1 MNYSYLKYSNYVINF
16 FKFTP
21 INYTFPIIG
30 DYNKPG
36 GWRYLLFNNLALL
49 DSPGEYVCVQENDE
63 AIFSYIPINEA
74 DNTRNYPIFSNLE
87 VIIELN
93 RATNINFHGVKFQH
107 SSSGG
112 HDGYNFGPQ
121 SAFRILNTENINIQ
135 YCEFSHTGM
144 IAIWIYNSNQITI
157 QNNIFLDI
165 GYHGV
170 HMLYKDIDHD
180 SMDDVMISN
189 NLFDGCGISRFWQPG
204 CLWIGGR
211 FNISVV
217 NNGWYY

>member
-1 MNYSYLKYSNYVINF
+1 M
-16 FKFTP
+16 
-21 INYTFPIIG
+21 
-30 DYNKPG
+30 
-36 GWRYLLFNNLALL
+36 LFNNLALL

-63 AIFSYIPINEA
+63 AVFSYIPPLEE
-74 DNTRNYPIFSNLE
+74 DDTSSSYPIFSNLE

-93 RATNINFHGVKFQH
+93 RATNMNFKGVKFQH

-121 SAFRILNTENINIQ
+121 SAFRILNTENINIKE
-135 YCEFSHTGM
+135 CEFSHTGM
-144 IAIWIYNSNQITI
+144 IAAWIYNSNQITI
-157 QNNIFLDI
+157 QNNIFFDI

-170 HMLYKDIDHD
+170 HMLYKDTDHD
-180 SMDDVMISN
+180 IMDNVMIRN

-204 CLWIGGR
+204 CLWTGGR

-217 NNGWYY
+217 NNGWYLS

>member
-1 MNYSYLKYSNYVINF
+1 MRLSVLPLIIS
-16 FKFTP
+16 
-21 INYTFPIIG
+21 IIG

-49 DSPGEYVCVQENDE
+49 DSPGEFVCVQENDE
-63 AIFSYIPINEA
+63 AVFSYIPPLEE
-74 DNTRNYPIFSNLE
+74 DDYPIFSNLE

-93 RATNINFHGVKFQH
+93 RATNINFQGVKFQH

-135 YCEFSHTGM
+135 DCEFSHTGM
-144 IAIWIYNSNQITI
+144 IAAWIYNSNQITI
-157 QNNIFLDI
+157 QNNIFFDI

-170 HMLYKDIDHD
+170 HMLYKDTDHD
-180 SMDDVMISN
+180 IMDNVMIRN

-217 NNGWYY
+217 NNGWYL